1 MKSKT
6 FKKQLQKPY
15 PKPKSYSEQ
24 SIIEQKN
31 IPKIIQKLQ
40 TCHCSRLVNPEKIVD
55 HTHHILDESN

>member
-15 PKPKSYSEQ
+15 PTPKSFSEQ

-40 TCHCSRLVNPEKIVD
+40 T
-55 HTHHILDESN
+55 